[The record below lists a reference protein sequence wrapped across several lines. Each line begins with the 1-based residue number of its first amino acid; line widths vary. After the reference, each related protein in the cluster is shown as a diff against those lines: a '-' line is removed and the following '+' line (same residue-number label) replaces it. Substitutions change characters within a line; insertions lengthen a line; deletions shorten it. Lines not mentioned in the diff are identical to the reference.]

1 MQLTCTRP
9 IPYSLPLFTFRFLV
23 QFLPVHFII
32 KSEPQKCFHPK
43 VTIQCSRMSDLFR
56 SVLNG
61 SGSDPLVGSTVE
73 AGQYRLQVKSKIA
86 EGGFACIYQATNE
99 STGETLAVK
108 RLLSNDAER
117 KQDAIREA
125 SLLRKMNHKNIVKFV
140 TGKVSGI
147 FRNFPF
153 FTGTF
158 LAVQMGNN
166 AAGYEELL
174 VVMEWCPAG
183 VPDLLRERGG
193 FLDRQETTKVFYQA
207 CSAIGVLHKMS
218 PPAVHRDIKGENLL
232 ISSQGIIK
240 LCDFGSVTTQT
251 VNISYTP

>member
-43 VTIQCSRMSDLFR
+43 VIIQCSRMSDLFR

-99 STGETLAVK
+99 SSGETLAVK

-147 FRNFPF
+147 FRI
-153 FTGTF
+153 FTGTNF
-158 LAVQMGNN
+158 Q
-166 AAGYEELL
+166 LL
-174 VVMEWCPAG
+174 KWEIT
-183 VPDLLRERGG
+183 
-193 FLDRQETTKVFYQA
+193 Q
-207 CSAIGVLHKMS
+207 
-218 PPAVHRDIKGENLL
+218 RDMKN
-232 ISSQGIIK
+232 
-240 LCDFGSVTTQT
+240 F
-251 VNISYTP
+251 

>member
-43 VTIQCSRMSDLFR
+43 VIIRCSRMSDLFR

-99 STGETLAVK
+99 SSGETLAVK

-140 TGKVSGI
+140 TG
-147 FRNFPF
+147 NFPEF
-153 FTGTF
+153 SEISRFFIGTNFQLLKWEITQRDMKNFLWLWNGAQQVFLIFFVSVAVFLIDKKLQKYFTKRALPLVFFIKCRHLLFTGISKAKIF
-158 LAVQMGNN
+158 S
-166 AAGYEELL
+166 
-174 VVMEWCPAG
+174 
-183 VPDLLRERGG
+183 
-193 FLDRQETTKVFYQA
+193 F
-207 CSAIGVLHKMS
+207 LHKELSNFAILAPS
-218 PPAVHRDIKGENLL
+218 PHKR
-232 ISSQGIIK
+232 
-240 LCDFGSVTTQT
+240 
-251 VNISYTP
+251 